1 MIPVLLP
8 AQLAQELNA
17 CFVLGTALGTVRA
30 FFPQRGKA
38 AFLPD
43 LLSVGGA
50 LLLAQSYAA
59 GYSSAGVLRWYMAAA
74 VFAGAGGTAAVLGVP
89 VRAVERAL
97 WAALCLP
104 GRILRRI
111 VPWDRLRQQAA
122 RHKER
127 RSAKR
132 TAKKSKKN
140 LPNRRRM
147 LYNSNVSK

>member
-8 AQLAQELNA
+8 VQLAQEVEA
-17 CFVLGTALGTVRA
+17 CLLLGGAMGAVRA
-30 FFPQRGKA
+30 VFPQKGRA

-43 LLSVGGA
+43 LLGVGAA

-59 GYSSAGVLRWYMAAA
+59 GYSNAGVLRWYMAAA
-74 VFAGAGGTAAVLGVP
+74 VFAGAGASAAVLGVP
-89 VRAVERAL
+89 VRAVERLL

-104 GRILRRI
+104 GRLLRRI
-111 VPWDRLRQQAA
+111 LPWDRLRQRAA
-122 RHKER
+122 LHKER
-127 RSAKR
+127 RNAKR

-140 LPNRRRM
+140 LPNQRRM